1 MDCRDA
7 FPDELVESY
16 ARGRLDEAAM
26 ESFEEHYFG
35 CRECLARLETLQAL
49 PTALLDRA
57 WEAPS
62 SGRPFRRRRL
72 PVWLGV
78 AACLAAL
85 AAAWLGLRL
94 GGARPEERAEAPS
107 ALTVPATTPALVE
120 WARITPPR
128 YEVPSFRGFLPESP
142 EFEAAMDRYRRSD
155 YAGALAGLE
164 QVVRQNPDDAAALFF
179 LGACDLLTDRSA
191 EGMRRFEEVIALGE
205 TPYLEEARLYRARVL
220 VGEGRLDE
228 AASELEKVLALRGDL
243 EDEARQGL
251 QHIRDS
257 QPRPE

>member
-7 FPDELVESY
+7 FPDELVERY
-16 ARGRLDEAAM
+16 VRGRLDEAAM

-49 PTALLDRA
+49 PTALSDRA
-57 WEAPS
+57 GPALS
-62 SGRPFRRRRL
+62 SGRSFRHRRL

-78 AACLAAL
+78 AAGLVAL

-94 GGARPEERAEAPS
+94 GGAKPGERAEAPS
-107 ALTVPATTPALVE
+107 TLTVPALVE

-128 YEVPSFRGFLPESP
+128 YEVPSFRGYFPESP
-142 EFEAAMDRYRRSD
+142 EFEVAMDRYRRSD

-164 QVVRQNPDDAAALFF
+164 QVVRGNPDDAAALFF
-179 LGACDLLTDRSA
+179 LGACDLLTDRSSK
-191 EGMRRFEEVIALGE
+191 GMRRLEEVIALGE
-205 TPYLEEARLYRARVL
+205 SAYLEEARLYLARAL
-220 VGEGRLDE
+220 VREGRLDE
-228 AASELEKVLALRGDL
+228 AASELEKLLALRGDL

-251 QHIRDS
+251 QHIRES

>member
-7 FPDELVESY
+7 FPDELVERY
-16 ARGRLDEAAM
+16 VRGRLDEAAM

-62 SGRPFRRRRL
+62 SARPLRHRRL

-78 AACLAAL
+78 AAGLAAL

-94 GGARPEERAEAPS
+94 GGAKPGERAEAPS
-107 ALTVPATTPALVE
+107 TLAVPALVE
-120 WARITPPR
+120 WARVTPPR

-155 YAGALAGLE
+155 YEGALAGLE
-164 QVVRQNPDDAAALFF
+164 QVVRGNPDDAAALFF
-179 LGACDLLTDRSA
+179 LGACDLLTDQSS
-191 EGMRRFEEVIALGE
+191 EGMRRLEEVIALGE
-205 TPYLEEARLYRARVL
+205 SPYLEEARLYLAKAL

-251 QHIRDS
+251 QHIRES
-257 QPRPE
+257 RPRPE